1 MSDFPLNPEQLEAV
15 KSREGYYIVMSG
27 PGSGK
32 TRTIVERVH
41 SLLDEGYP
49 PETILALTFTREA
62 ALEMGKRAALSEDQ
76 KIFRTFHSFC
86 LEVVHQ
92 EASKLPFTLLHA
104 PPEAGQQR
112 KLLGTLCRS
121 NRLDFKKLTS
131 YISNM
136 KRNGVETDKAMEKAR
151 GAEEMRLA
159 LAYRQYEQKCRE
171 EGWLDF
177 DSMIVESVRL
187 LEANEEVRARW
198 QFKFVLVDEAQDT
211 DDIQWRLVTLI
222 SEKSKSVFAV
232 GDEEQLIYEWR
243 GAEANGLS
251 RFEQR
256 FHGAKT
262 IYLFRNY
269 RSTPEIVKFC
279 KQFAPKESKLI
290 DLMVSERNSGPV
302 PRVLKF
308 GSDSDE
314 SSKILGSITDP
325 EHTAVLARTNRQ
337 LARFENACIDRGI
350 KYNLLG
356 KSGFWTQPEVRY
368 LLAYVQSSDFPSDA
382 AVKTIIQ
389 SPFRYTK
396 YLKKRDLVSALERA
410 SKADKEATG
419 KTTPFI
425 TMMASPEILGQ
436 FETNQ
441 QENIR
446 AATHFIKT
454 MRHGPTA
461 NPAMVLQDI
470 LARAD
475 IRTYYETEEE
485 GDEDNDALE
494 NINELY
500 KVSTK
505 FGTVHEFIAHA
516 RKAIAASRKSKQ
528 PRLTLST
535 IHQAKGK
542 EYLTVYVA
550 GVTQDILP
558 HKRGVLSEEKRIMY
572 VALTRAADNL
582 TVTFFGSM
590 SPFLQG
596 HWDPKKQEEF
606 EKQPLPG
613 FQGQQALF
621 EGATDG
627 ISIR

>member
-62 ALEMGKRAALSEDQ
+62 ALEMSKRAGLSEEQ
-76 KIFRTFHSFC
+76 HIFRTFHSFC

-279 KQFAPKESKLI
+279 KQFAPKESELI
-290 DLMVSERNSGPV
+290 RRMVSERNSGPV

-325 EHTAVLARTNRQ
+325 EHTAVLTRTNRQ
-337 LARFENACIDRGI
+337 LACFENACIDRGI

-582 TVTFFGSM
+582 TVTFFGSI

-596 HWDPKKQEEF
+596 HWDPAKQEEF

-627 ISIR
+627 ISIC

>member
-1 MSDFPLNPEQLEAV
+1 
-15 KSREGYYIVMSG
+15 MSG

-49 PETILALTFTREA
+49 SETILALTFTKEA
-62 ALEMGKRAALSEDQ
+62 ANEMSKRAGLSEDQ
-76 KIFRTFHSFC
+76 KVFRTFHSFG

-92 EASKLPFTLLHA
+92 EASKLPFILLHA

-112 KLLGTLCRS
+112 KLLGTLCRM
-121 NRLDFKKLTS
+121 NRLDFKKLTG
-131 YISNM
+131 YISLM
-136 KRNGVETDKAMEKAR
+136 KRNGIEPDGAMEKAR

-159 LAYRQYEQKCRE
+159 LSYRQYEQKCRE

-187 LEANEEVRARW
+187 LETNEEVRKRW

-211 DDIQWRLVTLI
+211 DDIQWRLVKLI
-222 SEKSKSVFAV
+222 SEKYKNVFAV

-243 GAEANGLS
+243 GAEVNGLS

-256 FHGAKT
+256 FPGART

-269 RSTPEIVKFC
+269 RSTPEIVAFC
-279 KQFAPKESKLI
+279 KQFAPKESELI
-290 DLMVSERNSGPV
+290 RLMVSEREHGPA
-302 PRVLKF
+302 PRVIRF

-314 SSKILGSITDP
+314 ASKILSSITAP
-325 EHTAVLARTNRQ
+325 EQSAILVRTNRQ
-337 LARFENACIDRGI
+337 LSRFENTCIDRGI

-356 KSGFWTQPEVRY
+356 RSGFWTQPEIRY
-368 LLAYVQSSDFPSDA
+368 ALAYLQSSDFPSDA

-389 SPFRYTK
+389 SPYRYTK
-396 YLKKRDLVSALERA
+396 YLKKRDLVAALERNA
-410 SKADKEATG
+410 KSEKDATG
-419 KTTPFI
+419 KTTPYI
-425 TMMASPEILGQ
+425 NALQTSEILGQ

-446 AATHFIKT
+446 AAVHFIKT

-461 NPAMVLQDI
+461 NPSMVLQDI
-470 LARAD
+470 LDRAD
-475 IRTYYETEEE
+475 IRAYYETEEE

-500 KVSTK
+500 KLSTR
-505 FGTVHEFIAHA
+505 FSNVHEFLAHA

-535 IHQAKGK
+535 VHQAKGR
-542 EYLTVYVA
+542 EWNTVYVA
-550 GVTQDILP
+550 GVVQDILP
-558 HKRGVLSEEKRIMY
+558 HKRGVLGEERRIMY
-572 VALTRAADNL
+572 VAITRAATNL
-582 TVTFFGSM
+582 IVTFFGSM
-590 SPFLQG
+590 SPFLTG
-596 HWDPKKQEEF
+596 HWDPAKQEEF
-606 EKQPLPG
+606 DKEPLPG
-613 FQGQQALF
+613 FKSQQTLF
-621 EGATDG
+621 EGV
-627 ISIR
+627 S